1 VLFFADEGV
10 VPISKQEVNA
20 SLEDEGNQ
28 QELRNQGGNQ
38 TSSELVNYRA
48 PHVSLNA
55 ADEDSFFIGF

>member
-1 VLFFADEGV
+1 